1 MRDIGLP
8 AYSNNEGGGGEAGE
22 ELYACIDTESY
33 FISAIIGGITVTLRT
48 PQLDLWPTY
57 SNNWKKKAIFNE

>member
-48 PQLDLWPTY
+48 PQLDL
-57 SNNWKKKAIFNE
+57 